1 MASRFFSFLALSL
14 SKGLFFVFSLAG
26 TAQETVN
33 LVPNPSFEEFE
44 NGCPVN
50 GQDFP
55 LYWSSWRGSPDVFSA
70 CPLPETF
77 QDSLFWVPWNGMG
90 YRWPVDGSSYYGF
103 GACPTPAGA
112 PFNDPREYLG
122 CELIAP
128 LVIGETYFIRLY
140 VSTGIAGYHFEFNH
154 ACSHI
159 GVIFTHQSYHK
170 IDNPML
176 IPNFAHLY
184 TEVVVSD
191 TANWVSISGS
201 FIADQDYTHMA
212 IGVFFEFDSLNVVQ
226 LLPGT
231 GLGAYYY
238 VDNVCVSPFPDCIDV
253 SVNDETQSDI
263 GFFVYPNPASQMIS
277 VQSQWTIESIRLV
290 NMNGIEVLKYTPFL
304 SNFELNISSI
314 ATGIYFIETKTID
327 NKIKREKLLIVH

>member
-14 SKGLFFVFSLAG
+14 SKGLFFVFSLTI

-44 NGCPVN
+44 NGCPAN
-50 GQDFP
+50 GQDLP
-55 LYWSSWRGSPDVFSA
+55 LHWSSWRGSPDVFST

-90 YRWPVDGSSYYGF
+90 YRWPVDGDSYCGF
-103 GACPTPAGA
+103 FGSPTPNNA
-112 PFNDPREYLG
+112 PFNDYREYLA
-122 CELIAP
+122 CQLINP
-128 LVIGETYFIRLY
+128 LVIGETYYIRIN
-140 VSTGIAGYHFEFNH
+140 VSAGIAGNH
-154 ACSHI
+154 VVLNHVCSHI

-170 IDNPML
+170 IDNPMP

-184 TEVVVSD
+184 TEEVVSD
-191 TANWVSISGS
+191 TTNWVSISGS

-238 VDNVCVSPFPDCIDV
+238 LDDVCVSPFPDCMDV
-253 SVNDETQSDI
+253 SVNDETQSEI
-263 GFFVYPNPASQMIS
+263 SFFVYPNPASQIIS
-277 VQSQWTIESIRLV
+277 IQSPWPIESIRLL

-314 ATGIYFIETKTID
+314 AIGIYLIETKTID
-327 NKIKREKLLIVH
+327 NKLKRERLVIVH